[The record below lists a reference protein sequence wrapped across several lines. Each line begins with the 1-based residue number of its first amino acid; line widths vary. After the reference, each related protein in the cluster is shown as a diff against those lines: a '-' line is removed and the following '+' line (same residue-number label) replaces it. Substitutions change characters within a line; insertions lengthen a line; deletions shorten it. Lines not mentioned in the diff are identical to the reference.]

1 MNYYLLVSTEF
12 VPEATVA
19 AQRGG
24 QKNTSKNHCYSA
36 SDNMVRERPLKSRKL
51 TAITYKPPVCR
62 LKKSYFISLKDS
74 DLGVIYYTQW
84 AYIVVMKGQNLLRRL
99 AVGPLLSIDLK

>member
-1 MNYYLLVSTEF
+1 MNYYLLVSTEY

-36 SDNMVRERPLKSRKL
+36 SDNMVRERLLKSRKL

-62 LKKSYFISLKDS
+62 LKKSYFISLI
-74 DLGVIYYTQW
+74 LE
-84 AYIVVMKGQNLLRRL
+84 
-99 AVGPLLSIDLK
+99 LSIAHSELTS

>member
-1 MNYYLLVSTEF
+1 MNYYLLASTEY

-36 SDNMVRERPLKSRKL
+36 SNNMVRERPLKSRKL
-51 TAITYKPPVCR
+51 TAIAYKPPVCR
-62 LKKSYFISLKDS
+62 LKKSYFISLI
-74 DLGVIYYTQW
+74 LE
-84 AYIVVMKGQNLLRRL
+84 
-99 AVGPLLSIDLK
+99 LSITHSELTS